1 MEAILLIISGQLLES
16 LENSLQQKSG
26 GDCHEYSYE
35 AVEAALDHRSVHPL
49 LPFLHD
55 LTLRTGSQI
64 IVLTDAPPKGDTSAR
79 DNLRETIISKAR
91 NSDMCIHFFLPSDT
105 FNCLEDFPDGLE
117 EYKSIANSTR
127 GFLIDSGFEFS
138 MFASSYSDHPCQTM
152 KHTVERQKRDV
163 ANWQRKLPCLLCLQ
177 SFPAS
182 PSDNSSQPEK
192 YCCQFSQ
199 KK

>member
-1 MEAILLIISGQLLES
+1 MSYTSTIQISVGIKLAHGGNIADHIGLLES
-16 LENSLQQKSG
+16 LENSFQQKSG

-91 NSDMCIHFFLPSDT
+91 NSDVCIHFFLPSDT
-105 FNCLEDFPDGLE
+105 FNC
-117 EYKSIANSTR
+117 
-127 GFLIDSGFEFS
+127 
-138 MFASSYSDHPCQTM
+138 
-152 KHTVERQKRDV
+152 
-163 ANWQRKLPCLLCLQ
+163 
-177 SFPAS
+177 
-182 PSDNSSQPEK
+182 
-192 YCCQFSQ
+192 
-199 KK
+199 